1 MATSAHHVSGALDNS
16 EPIWQLYQI
25 GTKMNWRTWRERCGL
40 TQEDVADILGTSRA
54 HYSRI
59 ENHKRTTSIEVARKL
74 AKLFNLS
81 VEERISVLGGLPHS
95 PVLSTLPLQLNGQAV
110 ELLELRPDGEVWIAL
125 LRPQTPPGAPE
136 ATARHVPVA
145 GLILLPA
152 PASRAA

>member
-1 MATSAHHVSGALDNS
+1 MSVG
-16 EPIWQLYQI
+16 
-25 GTKMNWRTWRERCGL
+25 
-40 TQEDVADILGTSRA
+40 
-54 HYSRI
+54 HYSVVGDSHSHLGHQLKER
-59 ENHKRTTSIEVARKL
+59 RQQLQLSQRVL
-74 AKLFNLS
+74 A
-81 VEERISVLGGLPHS
+81 ERIGLSRPAISKIEAGETMPSLVVFFRLIECLAFKAEEIPTLASSVAS
-95 PVLSTLPLQLNGQAV
+95 SARAVLSTLPLQLNGQAV